1 MSAFVLL
8 CFVVMTASNALTS
21 MGYFGPDNKKLSDE
35 NPTYVS
41 PDGLTFAIW
50 GAIYLSEACLVFVQL
65 FPGSHE
71 EIFTR
76 RCQVL
81 NLDVRQRL
89 VIAFLTNAMW
99 LPIFTARKWWPS
111 QLVITVYLAALV
123 SLYVDV
129 NVRSVRGAYEQV
141 FVAMPISLNLSW
153 IVVATFLGL
162 TVCARNSG
170 WVDAHGVGG
179 SVSWAFAICAF
190 VTLAGIACACAGDV
204 AYAFVAGW
212 ALRGIYRMQTV
223 EDPVRFP
230 PTAMNAQLAAVA
242 YWASAAIWTAASI
255 AFLANSVQA
264 LRPAP
269 KVPLSQAGASL
280 PEAPSAGPAMIA

>member
-50 GAIYLSEACLVFVQL
+50 GIIYLFEAFLVFVQL

-76 RCQVL
+76 RCPVL

-89 VIAFLTNAMW
+89 VIAFLTNAVW
-99 LPIFTARKWWPS
+99 LPIFSARKWWPS
-111 QLVITVYLAALV
+111 QLVITVYLASLL
-123 SLYVDV
+123 SLYADV
-129 NVRSVRGAYEQV
+129 NVRSVKGAFEQV
-141 FVAMPISLNLSW
+141 FIAAPISLNLSW

-162 TVCARNSG
+162 TVCARQSG

-179 SVSWAFAICAF
+179 SVPWAIVICVF
-190 VTLAGIACACAGDV
+190 VALAGIACACLGDV
-204 AYAFVAGW
+204 SYAFVAGW
-212 ALRGIYRMQTV
+212 ALRGIWRMQTI

-230 PTAMNAQLAAVA
+230 PTAMSAALATCA
-242 YWASAAIWTAASI
+242 YWASAAAWGAALV
-255 AFLANSVQA
+255 ACLANSYVRF
-264 LRPAP
+264 RPVN
-269 KVPLSQAGASL
+269 KVPLISAAGTSRA
-280 PEAPSAGPAMIA
+280 EVPAVDLVA